1 MKKLLISFLL
11 ITFSSIGI
19 SQNSLEDKL
28 LEVYSIKQTKLIL
41 GDVQQK
47 KYFNNIVFNS
57 YTIEKITNLKVKK
70 QPFVVLNTL
79 DLNNMDGTITTLT
92 PNEVI
97 ESVNNG
103 TFNILRLRI
112 ERDLSEPKIFLL
124 GNTNHTL
131 KISSFKTL
139 SKSQQQ

>member
-11 ITFSSIGI
+11 IAFSLIGI
-19 SQNSLEDKL
+19 SQNSLENKL
-28 LEVYSIKQTKLIL
+28 LEVYSEKQTKLIL
-41 GDVQQK
+41 EDVQQK

-57 YTIEKITNLKVKK
+57 YKVEKITNPKIKK
-70 QPFVVLNTL
+70 QAFVVLNTL

-92 PNEVI
+92 PNEML
-97 ESVNNG
+97 ESVNKG

-112 ERDLSEPKIFLL
+112 ERDLNEPKIYLL

-139 SKSQQQ
+139 SKSQQ